1 MPRIIVRHCF
11 LERGK
16 MVIKDERIDSGKAF
30 DWGRT
35 SAEYAKFRDI
45 YPEEFY
51 EKIISCG
58 LCTSGQKV
66 LDLGTGT
73 GVLPRNMYK
82 FGASWTGTDISEE
95 QINQA
100 KKLSEGMDIE
110 YFASAAE
117 TLNFPEN
124 SFDVITAC
132 QCFWYFKHEQM
143 APILYK
149 MLKPNGSFLVL
160 LMNWLPFEDRIAR
173 ASEELVLK
181 YNPEWSGAGEKM
193 HPIAVPECYDEFFD
207 LVCHE
212 EYPIKVHFTR
222 ESWNGRMKAC
232 RGIGASL
239 PSEKISEWEREHQ
252 KLLEKIAPEEFDI
265 LHFAA
270 LAELKVKK

>member
-1 MPRIIVRHCF
+1 M
-11 LERGK
+11 E
-16 MVIKDERIDSGKAF
+16 IKDERIDNGKAF

-45 YPEEFY
+45 YPEAFY
-51 EKIISCG
+51 EKIAGRG
-58 LCTSGQKV
+58 LCTSGQRV

-82 FGASWTGTDISEE
+82 FGARWTGTDISEE
-95 QINQA
+95 QIKQA

-110 YFASAAE
+110 YIAAAAE
-117 TLNFPEN
+117 ALDFPEN
-124 SFDVITAC
+124 TFDVITAC
-132 QCFWYFKHEQM
+132 QCFWYFKHEQI
-143 APILYK
+143 APILHK
-149 MLKPNGSFLVL
+149 MLKPNGRFVAL
-160 LMNWLPFEDRIAR
+160 LMNWLPFEDKIAG

-181 YNPEWSGAGEKM
+181 YNPEWSGAGEKV
-193 HPIAVPECYDEFFD
+193 HPIAVPECYDEYFELAF
-207 LVCHE
+207 HE
-212 EYPIKVHFTR
+212 EYLLNVHFTR

-239 PSEKISEWEREHQ
+239 SSEKISEWEREHQ
-252 KLLEKIAPEEFDI
+252 NLLAEIAPEEFDI